1 MDRAPR
7 EEANPAEVPLG
18 RVERRR
24 ARVRRRILEA
34 AEALVRARGIDAVT
48 IEDITE
54 AADVARRTFYHYFD
68 SKHAALVPLAR
79 ARTEALNR
87 RIDRVIEAV
96 EDPAEGISIGLRH
109 TLRGI
114 PEDPLCAWFIFRSG
128 LPHERLREGIGESG
142 ARDLERGIELGRFA
156 VSSRGV
162 VESLVG
168 SAMIGLLSRRLDA
181 KLGDED
187 LDEAVEY
194 LLRLLGV
201 PAAEAAQIAHRPLPP
216 LPGRS
221 GGPSPAA

>member
-1 MDRAPR
+1 MSRVER
-7 EEANPAEVPLG
+7 EAATAAGAPLG

-34 AEALVRARGIDAVT
+34 AEALVRSRGIDAVT
-48 IEDITE
+48 IEQITE

-68 SKHAALVPLAR
+68 SKHDTLVPLAR

-87 RIDRVIEAV
+87 RIDRVIEVV
-96 EDPAEGISIGLRH
+96 EDPAEGVSIGLRH

-128 LPHERLREGIGESG
+128 LPHERLREGIGGSG
-142 ARDLERGIELGRFA
+142 ARDLERGIQGGRFA
-156 VSSRGV
+156 VSNREV

-168 SAMIGLLSRRLDA
+168 SALIGLLSRRLHGKLEDA
-181 KLGDED
+181 D
-187 LDEAVEY
+187 LDEAVGY

-201 PAAEAAQIAHRPLPP
+201 PGDEAEDIAHRPLPP
-216 LPGRS
+216 LR
-221 GGPSPAA
+221 